1 MEWALSAGTIA
12 IESQPRPVST
22 DRTYTPRTPRSD
34 ADKAREVEL
43 VELAQGGDTSAFEEL
58 YRANVNRVY
67 AVCYRMS
74 RNPTKAEELTQD
86 VFVRAWN
93 KLGSFRGDSAFFSWL
108 YPLAVNLIFSER
120 RVTVREESRFTAS
133 EDIEGFEPASPT
145 PKAGLRMDLEKA
157 IQDLPDGAR
166 RIFVLHDVEGYKHEE
181 IASMTGLAVGTSKAQ
196 LHRARRMLQEALCS

>member
-1 MEWALSAGTIA
+1 MTAG
-12 IESQPRPVST
+12 
-22 DRTYTPRTPRSD
+22 RTFTPRTPRSD
-34 ADKAREVEL
+34 ADKAREIEL
-43 VELAQGGDTSAFEEL
+43 VRQAQGGDTSAFEEL

-74 RNPTKAEELTQD
+74 RNATRAEELTQD

-93 KLGSFRGDSAFFSWL
+93 KLGLFRGESAFFTWL

-133 EDIEGFEPASPT
+133 EDIEGFEPAVPAAKT
-145 PKAGLRMDLEKA
+145 GLRMDLEKA
-157 IQDLPDGAR
+157 IQHLPAGAR

-181 IASMTGLAVGTSKAQ
+181 IANMTGLAVGTSKAQ